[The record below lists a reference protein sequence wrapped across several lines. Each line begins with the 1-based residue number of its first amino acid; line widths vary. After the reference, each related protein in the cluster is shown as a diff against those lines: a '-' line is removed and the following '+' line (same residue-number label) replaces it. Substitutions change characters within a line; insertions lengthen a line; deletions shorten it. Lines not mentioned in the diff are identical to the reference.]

1 MPPLSIR
8 FVRTAFAYLAL
19 GFTFGAL
26 MLANKG
32 VPFAPALWRL
42 RPAHIELLTL
52 GWVVQLALGVAYWI
66 LPRYWEGPPRGNTAG
81 ARLAYVLLNGGIW
94 LVALGTLL
102 GLSPAVRFA
111 GRVAEAGAVGAF
123 AWHIWPRIV
132 GREG

>member
-1 MPPLSIR
+1 MPTLSIW
-8 FVRTAFAYLAL
+8 FVRTAFSYLVL

-32 VPFAPALWRL
+32 VPFAATLWRL
-42 RPAHIELLTL
+42 RPAHIELLTI

-66 LPRYWEGPPRGNTAG
+66 LPRFWEGPARGNTTG
-81 ARLAYVLLNGGIW
+81 AYLAYGLLNGGIW
-94 LVALGTLL
+94 LVALSTWL
-102 GLSPAVRFA
+102 GLSPGLQLA
-111 GRVAEAGAVGAF
+111 GRLAEAGAALSF